1 MKINQQNADDI
12 KKLMYTSFQNF
23 IKSDDEIADFMNE
36 PEFIDILGKSISE
49 SVDSSLGLDIDIN
62 SFMNA
67 PQFDEKIKTKNF
79 EKKAASKKMPKLP
92 WKDRL
97 DLFKKKVK
105 TWSAGVGTGVGGEF
119 LRGLFTKTYDNIV
132 KNLPEVLSQL
142 TDPTFLRETGSFFA
156 NKEIMESAIPEMYS
170 PSAYD
175 KLLNDKGYGGELL
188 SQGAYD
194 IPSGKLNSQF
204 KNFYPDLAS
213 SSKYKDPD
221 IQKELKSK
229 FAKVGNKSKFIKVSQ
244 TENQQSSESMKAQ
257 IDQLRK
263 NIPNWQ
269 VPDILAQIKIIAD
282 NPNMSFQDK
291 QRSVADIVNKYATS
305 LKSLEEII
313 KKNLDLP
320 ELQ

>member
-1 MKINQQNADDI
+1 MKINEQNADDI
-12 KKLMYTSFQNF
+12 KKLVYTSFEKF
-23 IKSDDEIADFMNE
+23 IKSDDEIADFMDE
-36 PEFIDILGKSISE
+36 PEFIEILGKSISE
-49 SVDSSLGLDIDIN
+49 TVDSSIGLDINID
-62 SFMNA
+62 SFISSA
-67 PQFDEKIKTKNF
+67 QIDEKIRTKKL
-79 EKKAASKKMPKLP
+79 EKKAATKKMP
-92 WKDRL
+92 WKDRF
-97 DLFKKKVK
+97 DLFKKKAK
-105 TWSAGVGTGVGGEF
+105 AWTAGVGTGVGGEWV
-119 LRGLFTKTYDNIV
+119 RGLFTKTYENIV
-132 KNLPEVLSQL
+132 KNLPKILSEL

-244 TENQQSSESMKAQ
+244 TENQQSSESMKVQ

-263 NIPNWQ
+263 NIPDWK
-269 VPDILAQIKIIAD
+269 VTDILAKIKIIAD
-282 NPNMSFQDK
+282 NPDMSFQDK
-291 QRSVADIVNKYATS
+291 QRSVANIVNEYATS
-305 LKSLEEII
+305 LKTLEEII
-313 KKNLDLP
+313 KKNVNLP

>member
-1 MKINQQNADDI
+1 MKINEQNADYI
-12 KKLMYTSFQNF
+12 KKLVYTSFEKF
-23 IKSDDEIADFMNE
+23 IKSDDEIADFMDE
-36 PEFIDILGKSISE
+36 PEFIEILGKSISE
-49 SVDSSLGLDIDIN
+49 TVDSSIGLDINID
-62 SFMNA
+62 SFISSA
-67 PQFDEKIKTKNF
+67 QIDEKIRTKKL
-79 EKKAASKKMPKLP
+79 EKKAATKKMP
-92 WKDRL
+92 WKDRF
-97 DLFKKKVK
+97 DLFKKKAK
-105 TWSAGVGTGVGGEF
+105 AWTAGVGTGVGGEWV
-119 LRGLFTKTYDNIV
+119 RGLFTKTYENIV

-142 TDPTFLRETGSFFA
+142 TNPTFLRETGSFFA

-244 TENQQSSESMKAQ
+244 TENQQSSESMKVQ

-263 NIPNWQ
+263 NIPDWK
-269 VPDILAQIKIIAD
+269 VTDILAKIKIIAD
-282 NPNMSFQDK
+282 NPDMSFQDK
-291 QRSVADIVNKYATS
+291 QRSVANIVNEYATS
-305 LKSLEEII
+305 LKTLEEII
-313 KKNLDLP
+313 KKNVNLP

>member
-1 MKINQQNADDI
+1 MKINEQNADDI
-12 KKLMYTSFQNF
+12 KKLVYTSFEKF
-23 IKSDDEIADFMNE
+23 IKSDDEIADFMDE
-36 PEFIDILGKSISE
+36 PEFIEILGKSISE
-49 SVDSSLGLDIDIN
+49 TVDSSLGLDIDIN

-67 PQFDEKIKTKNF
+67 AQFDEKIKTKKL
-79 EKKAASKKMPKLP
+79 EKKAATKKMP

-97 DLFKKKVK
+97 DLFKKKAK
-105 TWSAGVGTGVGGEF
+105 AWTAGVGTGVGGEWV
-119 LRGLFTKTYDNIV
+119 RGLFTKTYEKIV
-132 KNLPEVLSQL
+132 KNLPNILSQL

-291 QRSVADIVNKYATS
+291 QRSVANIVNEYATS
-305 LKSLEEII
+305 LKTLEEII
-313 KKNLDLP
+313 KKNVNLP